1 MCRRKSKWRALSGK
15 HQRVVTRQWREVS
28 GLIPAIDIILS
39 KPFWGK
45 GLIQSHA
52 GQNHELTNPTA
63 GRKSFR
69 VLNTRE
75 LEPPQGPE
83 GRLSEWMWDFS
94 GSAAACLRTRC
105 KERCERP
112 TICLCESVFP
122 QVSACMCASR
132 CHRRRRQ
139 WQEIL
144 SPIARTKRCWLTDRL
159 AGWSNWR
166 FCNQPSGWLT
176 NWTTDLPVGYR
187 RPARQLIGRFGQP
200 AAGWRMTFADR
211 QSALGIRGLV
221 EAGVWGGGCPCGC
234 VVNKAETTWSPT

>member
-1 MCRRKSKWRALSGK
+1 MCRRKSKWRALSSK
-15 HQRVVTRQWREVS
+15 PQRVVTRHWREVS

-52 GQNHELTNPTA
+52 GQNHEPTNPTA

-105 KERCERP
+105 KERCERGNHLP
-112 TICLCESVFP
+112 VWVRLSASVCMHVCF
-122 QVSACMCASR
+122 QVS
-132 CHRRRRQ
+132 
-139 WQEIL
+139 QEEKTVTGNSIPD
-144 SPIARTKRCWLTDRL
+144 SKNQKVLTDRP
-159 AGWSNWR
+159 AGWLVELALL
-166 FCNQPSGWLT
+166 QPAIWVADELNHWPAGWLSAT
-176 NWTTDLPVGYR
+176 GP
-187 RPARQLIGRFGQP
+187 PADWAVRTASG
-200 AAGWRMTFADR
+200 RMTDDVCWPSISFGNKGFGR
-211 QSALGIRGLV
+211 
-221 EAGVWGGGCPCGC
+221 GGGVRRGMSMRVCC
-234 VVNKAETTWSPT
+234 